1 MEATPDLTA
10 LSDTELKDLIR
21 GLIAEEKEISYR
33 RRVLHGRIEIAKA
46 ELIRRL
52 KGADKQALSVVDVDA
67 LSRILAS
74 RLPDLER
81 LESGHDT

>member
-10 LSDTELKDLIR
+10 LSDADLKELIR
-21 GLIAEEKEISYR
+21 NLIAEEKEISYR
-33 RRVLHGRIEIAKA
+33 RRVLHGKIEIAKS

-52 KGADKQALSVVDVDA
+52 KGAEDRSLSVVDVDA

-81 LESGHDT
+81 LEGAGG

>member
-10 LSDTELKDLIR
+10 MHDPELKELIR
-21 GLIAEEKEISYR
+21 TLIAEEKEISYR
-33 RRVLHGRIEIAKA
+33 RRVLHGKIEIAKA

-52 KGADKQALSVVDVDA
+52 KGSDDQGLSVVDVDA

-81 LESGHDT
+81 LEGADA

>member
-1 MEATPDLTA
+1 MSDVDL
-10 LSDTELKDLIR
+10 KQLIR
-21 GLIAEEKEISYR
+21 SLIAEEKEISYH
-33 RRVLHGRIEIAKA
+33 RRVLHGKIEIAKT

-52 KGADKQALSVVDVDA
+52 KGSDDQGLSVVDVDA

-81 LESGHDT
+81 LEGADV

>member
-10 LSDTELKDLIR
+10 MSDVDLKQLIR
-21 GLIAEEKEISYR
+21 SLIAEEKEISYH
-33 RRVLHGRIEIAKA
+33 RRVLHGKIEIAKT

-52 KGADKQALSVVDVDA
+52 KGSDDQGLSVVDVDA

-81 LESGHDT
+81 LEGADV

>member
-10 LSDTELKDLIR
+10 MPDADLKDLIR
-21 GLIAEEKEISYR
+21 SLIAEEKEISYR
-33 RRVLHGRIEIAKA
+33 RRILHGKIEIAKA

-52 KGADKQALSVVDVDA
+52 KGSDDQGLSVVDVDA

-81 LESGHDT
+81 LEGADA

>member
-10 LSDTELKDLIR
+10 MPDTDLKQLIR
-21 GLIAEEKEISYR
+21 GLIAEEKEISYH
-33 RRVLHGRIEIAKA
+33 RRVLHGKIEIAKA

-52 KGADKQALSVVDVDA
+52 KGSDDQGLSVVDVDA

-81 LESGHDT
+81 LEGADV